1 MEYEIKHNPDE
12 NRFEAF
18 ANQEIIGVINY
29 YKEGSVIIVTHTGVK
44 TKYEGQGIA
53 GALTKAI
60 LSFIS
65 KNNLKIN
72 PLCSYTKSYIDRHP
86 ELKNLLQEDDE

>member
-12 NRFEAF
+12 NRFEAIS
-18 ANQEIIGVINY
+18 NQEIIGVVNY
-29 YKEGSVIIVTHTGVK
+29 YKENNIIIVTHTGVK
-44 TKYEGQGIA
+44 TEYEGQGIA
-53 GALTKAI
+53 GALTKAM
-60 LSFIS
+60 LTFIT

-86 ELKNLLQEDDE
+86 ELKNLLHVEYE